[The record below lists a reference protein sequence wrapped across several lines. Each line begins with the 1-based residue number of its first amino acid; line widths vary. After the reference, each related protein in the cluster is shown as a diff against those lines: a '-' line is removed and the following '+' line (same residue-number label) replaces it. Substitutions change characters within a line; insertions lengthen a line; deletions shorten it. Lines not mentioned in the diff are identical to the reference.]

1 MAFIMGTGDWHK
13 GSPRQRDIKT
23 ERLDIAG
30 ETESEH
36 GTQITRKRDLSE
48 RDMSEGSAAPQGGDE
63 AMRVTGAMQ
72 NLQLLNN
79 LRQTHSEILKW
90 QDKLATGQR
99 IQRPG
104 DDPVGINYQMRYDT
118 ELNRSEEY
126 LENARTGLGMLK
138 TMDSLMQ
145 QANDVLKRVKVLV
158 QQGAN
163 GTVPADA
170 RKHIAA
176 EMKQLYE
183 QMVMIGN
190 SSYNGR
196 YLFNGQKTD
205 QPPYTIN
212 NAPNEKTDDGVYY
225 LNVSPSIQVPIS
237 LQGEFIF
244 GEAGDPDNTFQIL
257 KDIINHLE
265 NNQPD
270 QLLND
275 MDRVDI
281 AADRIAVAWAEI
293 GARTNRFELV
303 ENRILDEQVS
313 LKQLKSQVADVDM
326 ADAITTLKLH
336 ENVLQA
342 ALATGAR
349 IMQVSLVDFLK

>member
-1 MAFIMGTGDWHK
+1 
-13 GSPRQRDIKT
+13 
-23 ERLDIAG
+23 
-30 ETESEH
+30 
-36 GTQITRKRDLSE
+36 
-48 RDMSEGSAAPQGGDE
+48 
-63 AMRVTGAMQ
+63 MRVTGAMQ

-118 ELNRSEEY
+118 ELRRSEEY

-138 TMDSLMQ
+138 TMDTLMQ

-158 QQGAN
+158 QQAAN
-163 GTVPADA
+163 GTVPDDA
-170 RKHIAA
+170 REHIAS
-176 EMKQLYE
+176 EVRQLYE
-183 QMVMIGN
+183 QMVAIAN
-190 SSYNGR
+190 SNYAGR

-205 QPPYTIN
+205 QPPYSLAT
-212 NAPNEKTDDGVYY
+212 AATDKTDKGVYF
-225 LNVSPSIQVPIS
+225 LNVSPSVTVPVSIT
-237 LQGEFIF
+237 GEQIF
-244 GEAGDPDNTFQIL
+244 GPAQDPANPQPEPENVFVLLQNIET
-257 KDIINHLE
+257 HLMT
-265 NNQPD
+265 NNQTE
-270 QLLND
+270 LMND
-275 MDRVDI
+275 LGRIDV
-281 AADRIAVAWAEI
+281 ASDRIAVSWAEI

-303 ENRILDEQVS
+303 ENRILDEQLS
-313 LKQLKSQVADVDM
+313 LKELRSSVADVDM

-349 IMQVSLVDFLK
+349 IMQVSLVDFLR